1 MHLFTEDSWL
11 ARFMNLVGDLA
22 VLHFLWLLTSL
33 PIITIGAST
42 TALYYSAMKRV
53 RRDEGYPS
61 SHFISSFKENFRQAT
76 LLWLLMLAIGAIL
89 WVDLRIGMAAPG
101 LIGKFMIV
109 SSVVLMVPYILTFI
123 YLFPVQA
130 KFTGGILAT
139 LKNALLISIANMG
152 YTILFV
158 LIQGTLLLLLT
169 NSFAIIGLFLCLGF
183 GIVGYINSSL
193 FVSVFRKYVPDEFES
208 DLESTGMDRIEF

>member
-33 PIITIGAST
+33 PLITIGAST

-53 RRDEGYPS
+53 RRDEGYCS
-61 SHFISSFKENFRQAT
+61 THFIAAFKANLKQST
-76 LLWLLMLAIGAIL
+76 ILWLLALLIGSVL

-101 LIGKFMIV
+101 FIGKFMIV
-109 SSVVLMVPYILTFI
+109 TSVMLMIPYFLTLI

-130 KFTGGILAT
+130 KFTGGITAT
-139 LKNALLISIANMG
+139 LKNALLLSIVNLG
-152 YTILFV
+152 YTVLFIIIQVTILFM
-158 LIQGTLLLLLT
+158 LL
-169 NSFAIIGLFLCLGF
+169 NSRAVVGLFLCLGF
-183 GIVGYINSSL
+183 GILGYINSSI
-193 FVSVFRKYVPDEFES
+193 FVMIFRKYVPNEFHS
-208 DLESTGMDRIEF
+208 DLEATGMDRIEF